1 MISCLVKLNIKI
13 TLKKLKKHYKRKQSL
28 LGLEHVAA
36 DNYYLQLIMVE
47 YIKKGKV
54 VPCWIIN

>member
-13 TLKKLKKHYKRKQSL
+13 TLKKLKKTLKKQSL
-28 LGLEHVAA
+28 PGLEHVAA
-36 DNYYLQLIMVE
+36 DNCYLQLIMVE

-54 VPCWIIN
+54 VPFWIIN